1 VFGVIHLGAAMMTGM
16 PGNMTQKVTEIL
28 QSMPTSQLYDI
39 LVQFKSLLQQ
49 NPDQAR
55 TLLLSNPP
63 VAYALLQAQIALGF
77 VSPMVAKVRKCSIS
91 LQSISFMELFLTL
104 MVLSPKFSNS

>member
-1 VFGVIHLGAAMMTGM
+1 MMTGM
-16 PGNMTQKVTEIL
+16 PGNMSAKVTEIL
-28 QSMPTSQLYDI
+28 QQMPTSQLYDI

-63 VAYALLQAQIALGF
+63 VAYALLQSQIAMGY
-77 VSPMVAKVRKCSIS
+77 VTPNVAKVRFQFINA
-91 LQSISFMELFLTL
+91 IFRIFERMRFLDFG
-104 MVLSPKFSNS
+104 MS